1 MRHATCS
8 QIPPAEMAA
17 YRAAARQ
24 RHRAEKERLHIRRQR
39 AWNLARQAARLLE
52 ERFNAERVVLFGSLA
67 HEDRFNRWSDVDI
80 AAWGL
85 RPEDTWRALGAVMD
99 LDSEIAVNL
108 VDMACCRP
116 SLRAVIEREGVDL

>member
-1 MRHATCS
+1 MPICS
-8 QIPPAEMAA
+8 QITPAEMDA
-17 YRAAARQ
+17 YREAARQ
-24 RHRAEKERLHIRRQR
+24 RHVAEKAHLRERRQR

-52 ERFNAERVVLFGSLA
+52 ERFNVKRVVLFGSLA
-67 HEDRFNRWSDVDI
+67 HEDRFNLWSDVDI

-99 LDSEIAVNL
+99 LDPDIEVNL

-116 SLRAVIEREGVDL
+116 ALRAVIEREGIDL

>member
-1 MRHATCS
+1 MTDATRS
-8 QIPPAEMAA
+8 PIPPAEMAT
-17 YRAAARQ
+17 YREAARQ

-39 AWNLARQAARLLE
+39 AWELARQAARLLE
-52 ERFNAERVVLFGSLA
+52 KQFNAKRVVLFGSLT

-80 AAWGL
+80 AAWGI

-99 LDSEIAVNL
+99 LDSEIEVNL

-116 SLRAVIEREGVDL
+116 AIKAVIEREGVDL